1 MIARSQL
8 PEIYGALRLLLSEGD
23 ISRLLETFTQTRAYK
38 ANKSFRQTVDALV
51 DFDLALQKK
60 PKK

>member
-8 PEIYGALRLLLSEGD
+8 PEIYGALRLFLNKDD
-23 ISRLLETFTQTRAYK
+23 IGRLLETFAQTRAYA
-38 ANKSFRQTVDALV
+38 ANKSFRQTVDALT
-51 DFDLALQKK
+51 DFDLGLQKK